1 MTQPVIYIIDGS
13 RSPFLKAQGRPGPFQ
28 ASDLAVVSAQPL
40 LMRQPFAPDALDEV
54 IVGSVSPGPDE
65 ANIARVIALRLG
77 CGHRM
82 PAWTVQ
88 RNCASGMQAI
98 DSACTSLLLGKSELV
113 LAGGTEAMSHA
124 PVLYSRH
131 MVNWLG
137 DLSRSRS
144 PWQKVQALAQLR
156 PGFFAPVIGLKKGL
170 NDPVVGISMGQT
182 AENLVHRFNIPRT
195 RMDHYAVQSHQRL
208 LHAQENGYLDE
219 VVTIYDH
226 QGTYYDHDNGA
237 RPDSSVEKLAK
248 LAPVFDRKF
257 GNVTAGN
264 SAQITDG
271 AAWVILAS
279 EKAVERHDLSPAGRI
294 IATAWAA
301 LDPAQMG
308 LGPVHAAASLLAGQ
322 DLDLADIDFW
332 EINEAFAGQVLAC
345 VAACQSEEYC
355 RNELGMDHALG
366 EIPHECLNVDGGAI
380 SIGHPVGA
388 SGTRIVHHLLKVLQ
402 RNQARLGVA
411 TLCIGGGQGG
421 AVLVENLQ

>member
-1 MTQPVIYIIDGS
+1 MAQPAIYIIDGS
-13 RSPFLKAQGRPGPFQ
+13 RSPFIKAQGRPGPFQ
-28 ASDLAVVSAQPL
+28 ASDLAVLSAQPL

-54 IVGSVSPGPDE
+54 IVGSVSPGADE
-65 ANIARVIALRLG
+65 ANIARVVALRLG

-113 LAGGTEAMSHA
+113 LAGGTESMSHA
-124 PVLYSRH
+124 PVLYNRH

-137 DLSRSRS
+137 DLGRSRS
-144 PWQKVQALAQLR
+144 PWQKVQALARLR

-170 NDPVVGISMGQT
+170 SDPVVGLSMGQT
-182 AENLVHRFNIPRT
+182 AENLVHRFSIPRI

-208 LHAQENGYLDE
+208 LHAQENGHLDE
-219 VVTIYDH
+219 VVTLYDH
-226 QGTYYDHDNGA
+226 EGRFYDHDNGV
-237 RPDSSVEKLAK
+237 RPDSSVEKLAR
-248 LAPVFDRKF
+248 LVPAFDRKF
-257 GNVTAGN
+257 GSVTAGN
-264 SAQITDG
+264 SAQVTDG
-271 AAWVILAS
+271 AAWVLLAS
-279 EKAVERHDLSPAGRI
+279 EAAVQQHGLTPAGRI
-294 IATAWAA
+294 LATGWAA

-308 LGPVHAAASLLAGQ
+308 LGPVHATASVLSGQ
-322 DLDLADIDFW
+322 NLEFADIDYW
-332 EINEAFAGQVLAC
+332 ELNEAFAGQVLAC
-345 VAACQSEEYC
+345 MAACKSDDYC
-355 RNELGMDHALG
+355 RNELGMDGALG

-421 AVLVENLQ
+421 AVLVENLR